1 MHTRSLQT
9 VRFLGAV
16 LLTLCLGFATAQ
28 SAQAEPAARQALE
41 TSVTRILDIIKNPG
55 YVNPATRAPLR
66 RQIEDE
72 VFHIFDFS
80 EFSARTVGQRWA
92 SFTPAQQKKF
102 SDAFADLLLT
112 TYLGKIDGYN
122 GEKVTY
128 TGERSNAAGNRVEVS
143 SDITMKD
150 GKKTPVSYRMM
161 NKNGHWCV
169 YDVLIE
175 GVSLVKNYRTQFQD
189 ILTTASP
196 DELTTRVKTKALEA
210 RNGNA
215 AK

>member
-1 MHTRSLQT
+1 MNTVKSCRA
-9 VRFLGAV
+9 VRFLGV
-16 LLTLCLGFATAQ
+16 ILLSLCLGLAA
-28 SAQAEPAARQALE
+28 AQAARADSPARQTLE
-41 TSVTRILDIIKNPG
+41 TSVTRILDLIKNPG
-55 YVNPATRAPLR
+55 YANPATRAPLR

-72 VFHIFDFS
+72 VFHIFDFT

-122 GEKVTY
+122 GEKITY
-128 TGERSNAAGNRVEVS
+128 TGERANSAGNRVEVS

-169 YDVLIE
+169 
-175 GVSLVKNYRTQFQD
+175 KNYRTQFQD
-189 ILTTASP
+189 ILTSASP
-196 DELTTRVKTKALEA
+196 EELTTRVKTKALEA

-215 AK
+215 AKN

>member
-1 MHTRSLQT
+1 MHTRTLQT

-28 SAQAEPAARQALE
+28 SAQAESAARQALE